1 MALMNSFDSKVNR
14 DFRTNL
20 VLLEIKKSHLVNTPH
35 TEGKDIYFVT
45 DADLDVSPFQHPLYD
60 ADEDIVYLD
69 VRGYSILDRNG
80 SFRLKGD
87 LDSELLLLRAKL
99 ELAWVHGTANE
110 LFTAF
115 SFSNDVYVR
124 WLTETLTREF
134 SLNPAQDTQLKVL
147 IALFNIGQYYNSI
160 TEPAL
165 ITRYYRLI
173 SQQYYV
179 DMDTVQEIASRL
191 TQTFPR
197 DIAEFVAAIKEANI
211 STRMANINEV
221 SILNVLGGAWF
232 MTAQPTL
239 VVGLGLEYPP
249 AFAAMVTMALN
260 YRLFKKTSIGGVV
273 DRLTKGSKK
282 EDHIRALKYLFDR
295 TVGEP
300 HPGKYKRA
308 YGMEQ
313 YPINAVVIPD
323 FESRGIGAEGIDWD
337 RVLTA
342 VAAGTLAGVL
352 TFGII
357 KFVEW
362 ITGLSVAGGGGGA
375 AYSPKSDS
383 LSSKAD
389 RNTEDAEQ
397 VLRETAKSII
407 AANEA
412 QKKIGQ
418 TNGPEFENVLK
429 KMSKSKKKP
438 AEDKPTTKPD
448 DAPAAASDDSYEIEL
463 EKDEREAFD
472 HRKAICEHF
481 RGEDQIAALAI
492 FNELCTDHK
501 FGGTGEHSIKDLA
514 QRLIDIDKKTALFKD
529 GNYTFCMMMAGGWL
543 RLQSIFT
550 LSLASRQGIQE
561 LDGAVTDFESS
572 WKQVIDTVDKSIKA
586 IEDEGDAAIPKL
598 EKMTEFV
605 EAQLIEL
612 KKHADVSNA
621 MLEQAM
627 EVGKIDD
634 QWKETMSEK
643 PLEAIRNVKDIHK
656 KHVTNRKLYVFLGR
670 YEACVKERE
679 GKLKAIVDA
688 AGKVDSPTGQLKVE
702 AAKLS
707 SAIGRT
713 LTAMAGSFRFIS
725 NACKSYDI
733 VMQNYLDAA
742 TRISRGIEK
751 LRKTYEKEAKD

>member
-352 TFGII
+352 TFGIV

-362 ITGLSVAGGGGGA
+362 ITGKSGGGSGG
-375 AYSPKSDS
+375 SGGGR
-383 LSSKAD
+383 SS
-389 RNTEDAEQ
+389 NTDKIASETDQ
-397 VLRETAKSII
+397 VLRNTQVSIK
-407 AANEA
+407 AAHDA
-412 QKKIGQ
+412 QMKIGKAA
-418 TNGPEFENVLK
+418 GAELDKVLEQ
-429 KMSKSKKKP
+429 MSKQRKP
-438 AEDKPTTKPD
+438 AGEQKPPKPEATGGD
-448 DAPAAASDDSYEIEL
+448 NSGTELTSD
-463 EKDEREAFD
+463 EKAGFD
-472 HRKAICEHF
+472 LRKDICEHF

-572 WKQVIDTVDKSIKA
+572 WKKVIDTVDKSIKA

-612 KKHADVSNA
+612 KKHADESNA

-656 KHVTNRKLYVFLGR
+656 KHVTNRKLYVFLDR

>member
-313 YPINAVVIPD
+313 YPINAMAIPD
-323 FESRGIGAEGIDWD
+323 FTMPTVGAESD
-337 RVLTA
+337 VLSRILIG
-342 VAAGTLAGVL
+342 VAAGSIAGLL
-352 TFGII
+352 TYGIVKFIEWFTGNGSSGGGSGGSSVQAIQAEADEII
-357 KFVEW
+357 KKTNTSIKETYDKQRA
-362 ITGLSVAGGGGGA
+362 IGLSTGTTF
-375 AYSPKSDS
+375 D
-383 LSSKAD
+383 
-389 RNTEDAEQ
+389 EM
-397 VLRETAKSII
+397 TAK
-407 AANEA
+407 
-412 QKKIGQ
+412 
-418 TNGPEFENVLK
+418 VLK
-429 KMSKSKKKP
+429 YKDTVENAGKY
-438 AEDKPTTKPD
+438 
-448 DAPAAASDDSYEIEL
+448 SDVL
-463 EKDEREAFD
+463 CK
-472 HRKAICEHF
+472 HF
-481 RGEDQIAALAI
+481 SGEDQIAAVAI
-492 FNELCTDHK
+492 YRLYTSSEKDNHK
-501 FGGTGEHSIKDLA
+501 EVAEK
-514 QRLIDIDKKTALFKD
+514 LIEIDKKTGLFK
-529 GNYTFCMMMAGGWL
+529 NNAYV
-543 RLQSIFT
+543 
-550 LSLASRQGIQE
+550 LASMLVQNRLRPSMVAAISLLGSEGDEIDDLLNDIKGQYDVVLEKLNAVIEKIKSGVSEEELKEVQAELRADAESGELKNMQE
-561 LDGAVTDFESS
+561 LASKFNDKIQLDELGVEILDGSNTIDALKKFNPNAKLPEKTFAKYDELVEYIGKKKSVVSSIVAAAKTVSDDENHLVNKVAREFSSVTGHGLKIVASATRP
-572 WKQVIDTVDKSIKA
+572 IR
-586 IEDEGDAAIPKL
+586 AAIR
-598 EKMTEFV
+598 FSHV
-605 EAQLIEL
+605 YANAYRAEASRLSAEISKYKASLDKIE
-612 KKHADVSNA
+612 S
-621 MLEQAM
+621 
-627 EVGKIDD
+627 
-634 QWKETMSEK
+634 KE
-643 PLEAIRNVKDIHK
+643 
-656 KHVTNRKLYVFLGR
+656 G
-670 YEACVKERE
+670 
-679 GKLKAIVDA
+679 
-688 AGKVDSPTGQLKVE
+688 
-702 AAKLS
+702 
-707 SAIGRT
+707 
-713 LTAMAGSFRFIS
+713 
-725 NACKSYDI
+725 
-733 VMQNYLDAA
+733 
-742 TRISRGIEK
+742 
-751 LRKTYEKEAKD
+751 

>member
-313 YPINAVVIPD
+313 YPINAMTIPD
-323 FESRGIGAEGIDWD
+323 FTMPTVGAESD
-337 RVLTA
+337 VLSRILIG
-342 VAAGTLAGVL
+342 VAAGSIAGML
-352 TFGII
+352 TYGIVKFIEWFTGNGSSGGGSGGSSVHTIQAETDEII
-357 KFVEW
+357 KKTNTSIKEAYDKQRA
-362 ITGLSVAGGGGGA
+362 IGLSIGTTF
-375 AYSPKSDS
+375 D
-383 LSSKAD
+383 
-389 RNTEDAEQ
+389 EM
-397 VLRETAKSII
+397 TAM
-407 AANEA
+407 
-412 QKKIGQ
+412 
-418 TNGPEFENVLK
+418 VLK
-429 KMSKSKKKP
+429 YKDTVENAGKY
-438 AEDKPTTKPD
+438 
-448 DAPAAASDDSYEIEL
+448 SDVL
-463 EKDEREAFD
+463 CK
-472 HRKAICEHF
+472 HF
-481 RGEDQIAALAI
+481 SGEDQIAAVAI
-492 FNELCTDHK
+492 YRLYTSSEKDNHK
-501 FGGTGEHSIKDLA
+501 EVAEK
-514 QRLIDIDKKTALFKD
+514 LIEIDKKTGLFK
-529 GNYTFCMMMAGGWL
+529 NNAYV
-543 RLQSIFT
+543 
-550 LSLASRQGIQE
+550 LASMLVQNR
-561 LDGAVTDFESS
+561 LRPSMVA
-572 WKQVIDTVDKSIKA
+572 A
-586 IEDEGDAAIPKL
+586 ISLLSGEGDEIDDLLNDIKGQYDVVL
-598 EKMTEFV
+598 EKLNAFIEKIKSGV
-605 EAQLIEL
+605 SEEELKEVQAELRAGAESGEL
-612 KKHADVSNA
+612 KKMQELASKFNDKIQLDELGVEILDGSNTIDALKKFNPNAKLPEKTFAKYDELVEYIGKKKSVVS
-621 MLEQAM
+621 
-627 EVGKIDD
+627 
-634 QWKETMSEK
+634 S
-643 PLEAIRNVKDIHK
+643 
-656 KHVTNRKLYVFLGR
+656 
-670 YEACVKERE
+670 
-679 GKLKAIVDA
+679 IVA
-688 AGKVDSPTGQLKVE
+688 
-702 AAKLS
+702 AAKTVSDDENHLVNKVAREFS
-707 SAIGRT
+707 SVTGHG
-713 LTAMAGSFRFIS
+713 L
-725 NACKSYDI
+725 KI
-733 VMQNYLDAA
+733 VASA
-742 TRISRGIEK
+742 TRPIRAAVRFSHVYANAYRAEASRLSAEISKYKASLDKIES
-751 LRKTYEKEAKD
+751 KEG

>member
-99 ELAWVHGTANE
+99 ELAWIHGTANE

-313 YPINAVVIPD
+313 FPINAMAIPD
-323 FESRGIGAEGIDWD
+323 FNSVNIGVEAINWD
-337 RVLTA
+337 RILKA
-342 VAAGTLAGVL
+342 AAAGTLAGVL
-352 TFGII
+352 TFGIV
-357 KFVEW
+357 KFIEW
-362 ITGLSVAGGGGGA
+362 VTGRSSGGGG
-375 AYSPKSDS
+375 
-383 LSSKAD
+383 SSSSNAEKIVSETDQIIKNTMQSIKA
-389 RNTEDAEQ
+389 THDAQ
-397 VLRETAKSII
+397 M
-407 AANEA
+407 
-412 QKKIGQ
+412 KIGQ
-418 TNGPEFENVLK
+418 AASAEIDSVLK
-429 KMSKSKKKP
+429 TMSKKRKQAGDSKP
-438 AEDKPTTKPD
+438 AEKPAASTETPD
-448 DAPAAASDDSYEIEL
+448 VEDAPDLSGVEL
-463 EKDEREAFD
+463 ETYK
-472 HRKAICEHF
+472 HRKDICSHF
-481 RGEDQIAALAI
+481 RGNDQIAALAI
-492 FNELCTDHK
+492 FNELCEDSK
-501 FGGTGEHSIKDLA
+501 WGAAGGHSIKDLA
-514 QRLIDIDKKTALFKD
+514 QRLIDIDKKTSLFKD
-529 GNYTFCMMMAGGWL
+529 GNYTFCMMLAGGWL
-543 RLQSIFT
+543 RLQSLFT
-550 LSLASRQGIQE
+550 LSLATR
-561 LDGAVTDFESS
+561 DGVNGLGEALGDFEAS
-572 WKQVIDTVDKSIKA
+572 WNQIVDGIDVAVKG
-586 IEDEGDAAIPKL
+586 IEDEGEASIPKL
-598 EKMTEFV
+598 EALTKLAE
-605 EAQLIEL
+605 EKCAEL
-612 KKHADVSNA
+612 KKYAAEFNDKFDKS
-621 MLEQAM
+621 M
-627 EVGKIDD
+627 EVVDIDD
-634 QWKETMSEK
+634 QWKSLMDEK
-643 PLEAIRNVKDIHK
+643 PLEAIRNIKDAHTKFISNK
-656 KHVTNRKLYVFLGR
+656 KLYAYKDR
-670 YEACVKERE
+670 YQACVKGRE
-679 GKLKAIVDA
+679 GKVKSL
-688 AGKVDSPTGQLKVE
+688 VE
-702 AAKLS
+702 AASKVETPSGKLKVAAASLS
-707 SAIGRT
+707 SAMGRT
-713 LTAMAGSFRFIS
+713 LTAMAASFRFIN
-725 NACKSYDI
+725 NACTSYDM
-733 VMQNYLDAA
+733 VMSNYLDAA
-742 TRISRGIEK
+742 TRLSRGIEK
-751 LRKTYEKEAKD
+751 LRKLYEKNAKDA

>member
-313 YPINAVVIPD
+313 YPINAMAVPD
-323 FESRGIGAEGIDWD
+323 FNVPELGIEAADWGKILTAIGAG
-337 RVLTA
+337 T
-342 VAAGTLAGVL
+342 AAGIL
-352 TFGII
+352 TYGLI
-357 KFVEW
+357 KFIQW
-362 ITGLSVAGGGGGA
+362 ITGGSGGSSSGGGSGTGASISNIQEETNEIIRRCNDSIMDAYKKQAAIGQGAKDVLDELDATLKKYEDGVAGREII
-375 AYSPKSDS
+375 
-383 LSSKAD
+383 SKHFGD
-389 RNTEDAEQ
+389 
-397 VLRETAKSII
+397 KSIGPM
-407 AANEA
+407 AVYMAHVNTVEA
-412 QKKIGQ
+412 PKK
-418 TNGPEFENVLK
+418 L
-429 KMSKSKKKP
+429 
-438 AEDKPTTKPD
+438 AEAIIQVD
-448 DAPAAASDDSYEIEL
+448 
-463 EKDEREAFD
+463 
-472 HRKAICEHF
+472 RK
-481 RGEDQIAALAI
+481 
-492 FNELCTDHK
+492 T
-501 FGGTGEHSIKDLA
+501 S
-514 QRLIDIDKKTALFKD
+514 LFKD
-529 GNYTFCMMMAGGWL
+529 GYLPLVGLLVSGKL
-543 RLQSIFT
+543 RFSI
-550 LSLASRQGIQE
+550 LVGLKM
-561 LDGAVTDFESS
+561 LNSS
-572 WKQVIDTVDKSIKA
+572 
-586 IEDEGDAAIPKL
+586 EDEIDSMIA
-598 EKMTEFV
+598 E
-605 EAQLIEL
+605 
-612 KKHADVSNA
+612 VS
-621 MLEQAM
+621 
-627 EVGKIDD
+627 
-634 QWKETMSEK
+634 
-643 PLEAIRNVKDIHK
+643 
-656 KHVTNRKLYVFLGR
+656 
-670 YEACVKERE
+670 
-679 GKLKAIVDA
+679 
-688 AGKVDSPTGQLKVE
+688 
-702 AAKLS
+702 
-707 SAIGRT
+707 
-713 LTAMAGSFRFIS
+713 
-725 NACKSYDI
+725 KSYDDII
-733 VMQNYLDAA
+733 VGAVNFVQQLKD
-742 TRISRGIEK
+742 GVD
-751 LRKTYEKEAKD
+751 EKEIAKEMGEFRQFVAGLDKMVEIGERLQKPLDIKDPAVAAVPDDIKSIGHIKEDVVVPPGLRSKYDQLTNHINASTNKVKAVVAEAKNVDFEGQPEVKAVVNEISKLFGTALKCMAAPIRPIRAALRYAEVYLRAYRDEAARINHQVEVIKKHLGKDK

>member
-313 YPINAVVIPD
+313 YPINAMAMPD
-323 FESRGIGAEGIDWD
+323 FGPDVVGNESVDWGKLITAIGAGS
-337 RVLTA
+337 
-342 VAAGTLAGVL
+342 VAGLL
-352 TFGII
+352 TFGMI
-357 KFVEW
+357 KFIQWV
-362 ITGLSVAGGGGGA
+362 TGGSSGGGGG
-375 AYSPKSDS
+375 SSDS
-383 LSSKAD
+383 D
-389 RNTEDAEQ
+389 RINKSLE
-397 VLRETAKSII
+397 ETQDII
-407 AANEA
+407 RKTNQSVAATYSA
-412 QKKIGQ
+412 QQ
-418 TNGPEFENVLK
+418 
-429 KMSKSKKKP
+429 
-438 AEDKPTTKPD
+438 
-448 DAPAAASDDSYEIEL
+448 
-463 EKDEREAFD
+463 
-472 HRKAICEHF
+472 
-481 RGEDQIAALAI
+481 
-492 FNELCTDHK
+492 
-501 FGGTGEHSIKDLA
+501 
-514 QRLIDIDKKTALFKD
+514 ALFKAS
-529 GNYTFCMMMAGGWL
+529 TGGL
-543 RLQSIFT
+543 DTMFEDV
-550 LSLASRQGIQE
+550 SRI
-561 LDGAVTDFESS
+561 L
-572 WKQVIDTVDKSIKA
+572 DKSRIASKLT
-586 IEDEGDAAIPKL
+586 GDDNP
-598 EKMTEFV
+598 
-605 EAQLIEL
+605 
-612 KKHADVSNA
+612 
-621 MLEQAM
+621 
-627 EVGKIDD
+627 
-634 QWKETMSEK
+634 
-643 PLEAIRNVKDIHK
+643 
-656 KHVTNRKLYVFLGR
+656 
-670 YEACVKERE
+670 
-679 GKLKAIVDA
+679 
-688 AGKVDSPTGQLKVE
+688 
-702 AAKLS
+702 
-707 SAIGRT
+707 
-713 LTAMAGSFRFIS
+713 
-725 NACKSYDI
+725 
-733 VMQNYLDAA
+733 AA
-742 TRISRGIEK
+742 TKEEK
-751 LRKTYEKEAKD
+751 VMIDCRRDIYKHFS

>member
-313 YPINAVVIPD
+313 YPINAMAIPD
-323 FESRGIGAEGIDWD
+323 FTMPTVGAESD
-337 RVLTA
+337 VLSRILIG
-342 VAAGTLAGVL
+342 VAAGSIAGLL
-352 TFGII
+352 TYGIVKFIEWFTGNSSSGGGSGGSSVQAIQAEADEII
-357 KFVEW
+357 KKTNTSIKETYDKQRA
-362 ITGLSVAGGGGGA
+362 IGLSIGTTF
-375 AYSPKSDS
+375 D
-383 LSSKAD
+383 
-389 RNTEDAEQ
+389 EM
-397 VLRETAKSII
+397 TAK
-407 AANEA
+407 
-412 QKKIGQ
+412 
-418 TNGPEFENVLK
+418 VLK
-429 KMSKSKKKP
+429 YKDTVENAGKY
-438 AEDKPTTKPD
+438 
-448 DAPAAASDDSYEIEL
+448 SDVL
-463 EKDEREAFD
+463 CK
-472 HRKAICEHF
+472 HF
-481 RGEDQIAALAI
+481 SGEDQIAAVAI
-492 FNELCTDHK
+492 YRLYTSSEKDNHK
-501 FGGTGEHSIKDLA
+501 EVAEK
-514 QRLIDIDKKTALFKD
+514 LIEIDKKTGLFK
-529 GNYTFCMMMAGGWL
+529 NNAYV
-543 RLQSIFT
+543 
-550 LSLASRQGIQE
+550 LASMLVQNRLRPSMVAAISLLGSEGDEIDDLLNDIKGQYDVVLEKLNVVIEKIKSGASEEELKEVQAELRADAESGELKNMQE
-561 LDGAVTDFESS
+561 LASKFNDKIQLDELGVEILDGSNTIEALKKFNPNAKLPEKTFAKYDELVEYIGKKKSVVSSIVAAAKTVSDDENHLVNKVAREFSSVTGHGLKIVASATRP
-572 WKQVIDTVDKSIKA
+572 IR
-586 IEDEGDAAIPKL
+586 AAIR
-598 EKMTEFV
+598 FSHV
-605 EAQLIEL
+605 YANAYRAEASRLSAEISKYKASLDKIE
-612 KKHADVSNA
+612 S
-621 MLEQAM
+621 
-627 EVGKIDD
+627 
-634 QWKETMSEK
+634 KE
-643 PLEAIRNVKDIHK
+643 
-656 KHVTNRKLYVFLGR
+656 G
-670 YEACVKERE
+670 
-679 GKLKAIVDA
+679 
-688 AGKVDSPTGQLKVE
+688 
-702 AAKLS
+702 
-707 SAIGRT
+707 
-713 LTAMAGSFRFIS
+713 
-725 NACKSYDI
+725 
-733 VMQNYLDAA
+733 
-742 TRISRGIEK
+742 
-751 LRKTYEKEAKD
+751 

>member
-35 TEGKDIYFVT
+35 SEGKDIFFVT

-80 SFRLKGD
+80 DFRLKGD

-99 ELAWVHGTANE
+99 ELAWIHGTANE

-313 YPINAVVIPD
+313 FPINAMAIPD
-323 FESRGIGAEGIDWD
+323 FVPQGIGAEAIDWD

-342 VAAGTLAGVL
+342 VVAGTLAGVI
-352 TFGII
+352 TFGIV

-362 ITGLSVAGGGGGA
+362 VTGLKISAGSGGGSA
-375 AYSPKSDS
+375 
-383 LSSKAD
+383 SSNTEKTVSEAD
-389 RNTEDAEQ
+389 QIVRNTKA
-397 VLRETAKSII
+397 SIN
-407 AANEA
+407 AAHSA
-412 QKKIGQ
+412 QMKIGQ
-418 TNGPEFENVLK
+418 SGSAEFEKVLK
-429 KMSKSKKKP
+429 QMSKSNKKASASKP
-438 AEDKPTTKPD
+438 DEKPTQES
-448 DAPAAASDDSYEIEL
+448 DASNDEVINLSTDEQASFE
-463 EKDEREAFD
+463 
-472 HRKAICEHF
+472 HRKAICNHF
-481 RGEDQIAALAI
+481 RGDDQIAALAI
-492 FNELCTDHK
+492 FNELCVDHK
-501 FGGTGEHSIKDLA
+501 WGAAGNHTIKELA
-514 QRLIDIDKKTALFKD
+514 ERLIDIDKKTTLFKD
-529 GNYTFCMMMAGGWL
+529 GNYTFCMMLAGGWM
-543 RLQSIFT
+543 RLQALLT
-550 LSLASRQGIQE
+550 LSLATRDGVNE
-561 LDGAVTDFESS
+561 LGNAVTDFESS
-572 WKQVIDTVDKSIKA
+572 WGKIVEGIEAAVIG
-586 IEDEGDAAIPKL
+586 IEKDGEASIPKL
-598 EKMTEFV
+598 EELTRTA
-605 EAQLIEL
+605 EASCAEL
-612 KKHADVSNA
+612 KKYATEFNDQYEKD
-621 MLEQAM
+621 LE
-627 EVGKIDD
+627 VVDLDD
-634 QWKETMSEK
+634 AWKSLMDEK
-643 PLEAIRNVKDIHK
+643 PLEAIRNIKDVQSKFI
-656 KHVTNRKLYVFLGR
+656 TNKKLYAYQAR
-670 YEACVKERE
+670 YDACVKGRE
-679 GKLKAIVDA
+679 GKIKAIVDA
-688 AGKVDSPTGQLKVE
+688 AAKVE
-702 AAKLS
+702 TPSGKLKAAAASLS
-707 SAIGRT
+707 SALGRT
-713 LTAMAGSFRFIS
+713 LTAMAASFRFIN
-725 NACKSYDI
+725 NACRSYDM
-733 VMQNYLDAA
+733 VMSNYLDAA

-751 LRKTYEKEAKD
+751 LRKTYEKEAKDQ

>member
-80 SFRLKGD
+80 AFRLKGD

-313 YPINAVVIPD
+313 YPINAMAIPD
-323 FESRGIGAEGIDWD
+323 FTMPAVGAESD
-337 RVLTA
+337 VLSRILIG
-342 VAAGTLAGVL
+342 VAAGSIAGML
-352 TFGII
+352 TYGIVKFIEWFTGNGSSGGGSGSSSVHTIQAETDEII
-357 KFVEW
+357 KKTNTSIKEAYDKQHA
-362 ITGLSVAGGGGGA
+362 IGLSIGTTF
-375 AYSPKSDS
+375 D
-383 LSSKAD
+383 
-389 RNTEDAEQ
+389 EM
-397 VLRETAKSII
+397 TAK
-407 AANEA
+407 
-412 QKKIGQ
+412 
-418 TNGPEFENVLK
+418 VLK
-429 KMSKSKKKP
+429 YKDTVENAGKY
-438 AEDKPTTKPD
+438 
-448 DAPAAASDDSYEIEL
+448 SDVL
-463 EKDEREAFD
+463 CK
-472 HRKAICEHF
+472 HF
-481 RGEDQIAALAI
+481 SGEDQIAAVAI
-492 FNELCTDHK
+492 YRLYTSSEKDNHK
-501 FGGTGEHSIKDLA
+501 EVAEK
-514 QRLIDIDKKTALFKD
+514 LIEIDKKTGLFK
-529 GNYTFCMMMAGGWL
+529 NNAYV
-543 RLQSIFT
+543 
-550 LSLASRQGIQE
+550 LASMLVQNRLRPSMVAAIS
-561 LDGAVTDFESS
+561 LLSS
-572 WKQVIDTVDKSIKA
+572 
-586 IEDEGDAAIPKL
+586 EGDEIDDLLNDIKGQYDVVL
-598 EKMTEFV
+598 EKLNAFIEKIKSGV
-605 EAQLIEL
+605 SEEELKEAQAELRAGAESGEL
-612 KKHADVSNA
+612 KKMQELASKFNDKIQLDELGVEILDGSNTIDALKKFNPNAKLPEKTFAKYDELVEYIGKKKSVVSSIVAAAKTVSDDENHLVNKVA
-621 MLEQAM
+621 REFSSVTGHDL
-627 EVGKIDD
+627 KIVASA
-634 QWKETMSEK
+634 TR
-643 PLEAIRNVKDIHK
+643 PIRAAIRFS
-656 KHVTNRKLYVFLGR
+656 HVYANAYRA
-670 YEACVKERE
+670 EASRLSAEISKYKASLDKIESKE
-679 GKLKAIVDA
+679 G
-688 AGKVDSPTGQLKVE
+688 
-702 AAKLS
+702 
-707 SAIGRT
+707 
-713 LTAMAGSFRFIS
+713 
-725 NACKSYDI
+725 
-733 VMQNYLDAA
+733 
-742 TRISRGIEK
+742 
-751 LRKTYEKEAKD
+751 

>member
-69 VRGYSILDRNG
+69 VRGYSVLDRNG

-99 ELAWVHGTANE
+99 ELAWIHGTANE

-115 SFSNDVYVR
+115 GFSNEVYVR

-147 IALFNIGQYYNSI
+147 VALFNIGQYYNSI

-173 SQQYYV
+173 SQQYYI

-197 DIAEFVAAIKEANI
+197 DLGEFIAAIHEANI

-282 EDHIRALKYLFDR
+282 DDHIRALKYLFDR
-295 TVGEP
+295 NLGHP
-300 HPGKYKRA
+300 QPGKFKRA

-313 YPINAVVIPD
+313 YPINALALPD
-323 FESRGIGAEGIDWD
+323 FESRGIGAEGVDWE
-337 RVLTA
+337 RILKA
-342 VAAGTLAGVL
+342 AAAGTLAGVL
-352 TFGII
+352 TFGIV
-357 KFVEW
+357 KFIEW
-362 ITGLSVAGGGGGA
+362 ITGKSGGGSGGSGGRATSADKIVAETDQIIKDSMQSIKA
-375 AYSPKSDS
+375 AH
-383 LSSKAD
+383 
-389 RNTEDAEQ
+389 DAQ
-397 VLRETAKSII
+397 M
-407 AANEA
+407 
-412 QKKIGQ
+412 KIG
-418 TNGPEFENVLK
+418 
-429 KMSKSKKKP
+429 
-438 AEDKPTTKPD
+438 
-448 DAPAAASDDSYEIEL
+448 AAASA
-463 EKDEREAFD
+463 AFD
-472 HRKAICEHF
+472 DMLKTMSESRKSADAKEEDDGGKDLTGDELTAYQCRKDICKHF
-481 RGEDQIAALAI
+481 NGDDQIVALAI
-492 FNELCTDHK
+492 FNELCTDKK
-501 FGGTGEHSIKDLA
+501 FGGTGDYTIKDLA
-514 QRLIDIDKKTALFKD
+514 NRLIDIDKKTSLFKD
-529 GNYTFCMMMAGGWL
+529 GNYTYCMMLAGGWMRMQAIL
-543 RLQSIFT
+543 T
-550 LSLASRQGIQE
+550 LSLVSKAGLDDLNDGVKQFEDGWAKITESADEAVNIIINKGDDGISAVEEIVADIEE
-561 LDGAVTDFESS
+561 LV
-572 WKQVIDTVDKSIKA
+572 V
-586 IEDEGDAAIPKL
+586 
-598 EKMTEFV
+598 
-605 EAQLIEL
+605 EL
-612 KKHADVSNA
+612 KEKSKEINDFFEKE
-621 MLEQAM
+621 MT
-627 EVGKIDD
+627 IDANGY
-634 QWKETMSEK
+634 QWPHLLDEK
-643 PLEAIRNVKDIHK
+643 PLAAIRNIKDGHK
-656 KHVTNRKLYVFLGR
+656 KHIINRKLYSYLDR
-670 YEACVKERE
+670 YNACVSGRE
-679 GKLKAIVDA
+679 AKVKSIVDSA
-688 AGKVDSPTGQLKVE
+688 NKIDSPTGQLKV
-702 AAKLS
+702 AASKLG
-707 SAIGRT
+707 SATGRA

-725 NACKSYDI
+725 NACTSYDI
-733 VMQNYLDAA
+733 VIQNYLDAS
-742 TRISRGIEK
+742 TRLSRGIEK
-751 LRKTYEKEAKD
+751 LRKTYEKKAKDN

>member
-313 YPINAVVIPD
+313 YPINAMAIPD
-323 FESRGIGAEGIDWD
+323 FTMPTVGAESD
-337 RVLTA
+337 VLSRILIG
-342 VAAGTLAGVL
+342 VAAGSIAGML
-352 TFGII
+352 TYGIVKFIEWFTGNGSSGGGSGGSSVHTIQAETDEII
-357 KFVEW
+357 KKTNTSIKEAYDKQRA
-362 ITGLSVAGGGGGA
+362 IGLSIGTTF
-375 AYSPKSDS
+375 D
-383 LSSKAD
+383 
-389 RNTEDAEQ
+389 EM
-397 VLRETAKSII
+397 TAM
-407 AANEA
+407 
-412 QKKIGQ
+412 
-418 TNGPEFENVLK
+418 VLK
-429 KMSKSKKKP
+429 YKDTVENAGKY
-438 AEDKPTTKPD
+438 
-448 DAPAAASDDSYEIEL
+448 SDVL
-463 EKDEREAFD
+463 CK
-472 HRKAICEHF
+472 HF
-481 RGEDQIAALAI
+481 SGEDQIAAVAI
-492 FNELCTDHK
+492 YRLYTSSEKDNHK
-501 FGGTGEHSIKDLA
+501 EVAEK
-514 QRLIDIDKKTALFKD
+514 LIEIDKKTGLFK
-529 GNYTFCMMMAGGWL
+529 NNAYV
-543 RLQSIFT
+543 
-550 LSLASRQGIQE
+550 LASMLVQNRLRPSMVAAIS
-561 LDGAVTDFESS
+561 LLSS
-572 WKQVIDTVDKSIKA
+572 
-586 IEDEGDAAIPKL
+586 EGDEIDDLLNDIKGQYDVVL
-598 EKMTEFV
+598 EKLNAFIEKIKSGV
-605 EAQLIEL
+605 SEEELKEVQAELRAGAESGEL
-612 KKHADVSNA
+612 KKMQELASKFNDKIQLDELGVEILDGSNTIDALKKFNPNAKLPEKTFAKYDELVEYIGKKKSVVS
-621 MLEQAM
+621 
-627 EVGKIDD
+627 
-634 QWKETMSEK
+634 S
-643 PLEAIRNVKDIHK
+643 
-656 KHVTNRKLYVFLGR
+656 
-670 YEACVKERE
+670 
-679 GKLKAIVDA
+679 IVA
-688 AGKVDSPTGQLKVE
+688 
-702 AAKLS
+702 AAKTVSDDENHLVNKVAREFS
-707 SAIGRT
+707 SVTGHG
-713 LTAMAGSFRFIS
+713 L
-725 NACKSYDI
+725 KI
-733 VMQNYLDAA
+733 VASA
-742 TRISRGIEK
+742 TRPIRAAVRFSHVYANAYRAEASRLSAEISKYKASLDKIES
-751 LRKTYEKEAKD
+751 KEG